1 MPALAVTGGGLL
13 VAVPLYM
20 MTWWLADG
28 AVPETMPLRA
38 GLAIFYL
45 GVMGSVVGF
54 VLYYYALKHLT
65 AGRLA
70 LITMVTPVTALLLGR
85 ALNSER
91 VGPEVW
97 LGTALILSGLALY
110 QWSERA

>member
-1 MPALAVTGGGLL
+1 
-13 VAVPLYM
+13 
-20 MTWWLADG
+20 
-28 AVPETMPLRA
+28 
-38 GLAIFYL
+38 
-45 GVMGSVVGF
+45 
-54 VLYYYALKHLT
+54 
-65 AGRLA
+65 
-70 LITMVTPVTALLLGR
+70 MVTPVTALLLGR